1 MKEWSTGQGR
11 VQSAYT
17 VTETA
22 TRRPED
28 SHWHH
33 RPTCALEIA
42 SLISLALSQPI
53 LSQVPFHV
61 LCWLGTFCLFGVT
74 GQCLY
79 LFFIAVTAY
88 LGYRREGEREKKK
101 GQGPTITNSFQTDK
115 HCFIQKTSAQDTAPG
130 WHPPTY
136 TGRPTFPPYPFNP
149 TFNHHG
155 GQTIAP
161 CHRLETKARS
171 ISQSEA
177 VFGREGPEPQLSDL
191 SA

>member
-1 MKEWSTGQGR
+1 MSLSVFHCCNSLPGVQKRGR
-11 VQSAYT
+11 
-17 VTETA
+17 
-22 TRRPED
+22 
-28 SHWHH
+28 
-33 RPTCALEIA
+33 
-42 SLISLALSQPI
+42 
-53 LSQVPFHV
+53 
-61 LCWLGTFCLFGVT
+61 
-74 GQCLY
+74 
-79 LFFIAVTAY
+79 
-88 LGYRREGEREKKK
+88 EREKK

-171 ISQSEA
+171 KFSQKQCLGE
-177 VFGREGPEPQLSDL
+177 RDL
-191 SA
+191 SPSSLICQPEGGVMNINITCSLQNRSPIPILRIAGNEALPVISCVSSATPSTSLNLEACVWFRNGGNVS